1 MGARRVTTTLRV
13 VLPASLSGIT
23 AALIV
28 GASRALG
35 ETMLVML
42 VAGGSSGAGRVFA
55 PTEGG
60 LTMTAGMASLAAGSD
75 NVATSAVGT
84 VNPVDSLYLVGL
96 VLFVATLVLN
106 MLGDRMVR
114 KYRQAY

>member
-1 MGARRVTTTLRV
+1 MINYGQVGNTANVGGGNGAVTVTGQ
-13 VLPASLSGIT
+13 SG
-23 AALIV
+23 
-28 GASRALG
+28 
-35 ETMLVML
+35 
-42 VAGGSSGAGRVFA
+42 SG
-55 PTEGG
+55 
-60 LTMTAGMASLAAGSD
+60 AGSD
-75 NVATSAVGT
+75 NVATSAAGT